1 MPAAFF
7 SDVLEATPEEEGG
20 GFKREGDIFRHCICR
35 MEEVKNC
42 AKNEREDGIAFRE
55 AVESVEKR

>member
-20 GFKREGDIFRHCICR
+20 GCKREGDMFRDCICR